1 MVLPGNA
8 SQFNGS
14 KGKEINMMTDNLKYP
29 EVDVQLEGRQ
39 RKYNPEPKRHAFTL
53 RALPADVFNLRISFS
68 GKIKHE

>member
-29 EVDVQLEGRQ
+29 EVDVQLEDRQ
-39 RKYNPEPKRHAFTL
+39 RKYNTKAVRQQQL